1 MLMMNELIDKLHIEQ
16 CSLVLL
22 HEGNIRT
29 FEGRGVRMLYN
40 LLNDE
45 PESLFKSKVAIKAV
59 GKTAAKA
66 MVDGGVTEVYA
77 DVISEEAH
85 NRLKD
90 AGIKV
95 YYEKKVNHQRF
106 LEIWKQMGEIK
117 D

>member
-40 LLNDE
+40 LLN
-45 PESLFKSKVAIKAV
+45 
-59 GKTAAKA
+59 
-66 MVDGGVTEVYA
+66 EVYA

-95 YYEKKVNHQRF
+95 DYDKKVNHQRF

>member
-1 MLMMNELIDKLHIEQ
+1 MMNELIDKLHVGQ

-45 PESLFKSKVAIKAV
+45 PESLFKSKVAVKAV

-66 MVDGGVTEVYA
+66 MADGGVVEVYA
-77 DVISEEAH
+77 DVMSDEACD
-85 NRLKD
+85 RLKD
-90 AGIKV
+90 AGVKV
-95 YYEKKVNHQRF
+95 GYDRKVSHQRF
-106 LEIWKQMGEIK
+106 LEIWKQMGEVNP
-117 D
+117 

>member
-1 MLMMNELIDKLHIEQ
+1 
-16 CSLVLL
+16 
-22 HEGNIRT
+22 
-29 FEGRGVRMLYN
+29 
-40 LLNDE
+40 
-45 PESLFKSKVAIKAV
+45 
-59 GKTAAKA
+59 

-85 NRLKD
+85 HRLKD

-95 YYEKKVNHQRF
+95 DYDKKVNHQRF